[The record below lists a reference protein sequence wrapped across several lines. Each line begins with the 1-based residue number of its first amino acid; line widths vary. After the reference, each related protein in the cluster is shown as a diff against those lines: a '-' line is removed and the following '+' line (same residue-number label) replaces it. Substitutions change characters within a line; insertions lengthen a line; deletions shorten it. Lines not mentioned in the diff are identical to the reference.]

1 MTSKYKQNDRI
12 VVTLSDDK
20 YFMQHGYVIKTG
32 NKEVMVKL
40 DSGITTWFADTW
52 VDYEV
57 KNVNVF

>member
-12 VVTLSDDK
+12 VVALSDDK

-57 KNVNVF
+57 KNVNLS

>member
-40 DSGITTWFADTW
+40 DSGVTTWFADTW

-57 KNVNVF
+57 KNVNLS